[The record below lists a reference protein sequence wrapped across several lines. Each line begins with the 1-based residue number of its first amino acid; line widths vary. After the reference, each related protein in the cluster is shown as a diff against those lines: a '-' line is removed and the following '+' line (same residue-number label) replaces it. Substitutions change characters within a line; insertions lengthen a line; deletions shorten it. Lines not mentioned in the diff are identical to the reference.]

1 MNDGIDEERCD
12 EQVRQLGRGV
22 LLGRDLPH
30 HVLRRQVLEEG
41 IQECRMDPCLLGQD
55 GGTGWGILILQQGL
69 EDLVVLG
76 NSRRDERERLHGT
89 RQRLGRFPSQSFS
102 LTYGVDQSLERLE
115 GLLQR
120 DGGLAGQR
128 DDLLS
133 VGREGLGVG
142 DQSAQLV
149 EQDGGLGF
157 DLPVGHGGMSIT
169 G

>member
-1 MNDGIDEERCD
+1 MFCV
-12 EQVRQLGRGV
+12 VRYSRRESRSVGWIPVFWARTAALVGASLFSNRVWKMLWSWATRAVMRGRGYTASV
-22 LLGRDLPH
+22 S
-30 HVLRRQVLEEG
+30 
-41 IQECRMDPCLLGQD
+41 
-55 GGTGWGILILQQGL
+55 
-69 EDLVVLG
+69 VLG
-76 NSRRDERERLHGT
+76 GPE
-89 RQRLGRFPSQSFS
+89 SFS

-142 DQSAQLV
+142 DQSAQLF
-149 EQDGGLGF
+149 EQDGGLGC
-157 DLPVGHGGMSIT
+157 DLPVGHGGMSTT

>member
-1 MNDGIDEERCD
+1 MFCV
-12 EQVRQLGRGV
+12 VRYSRRESRSVGWIPVFWARTAALVGASLFSNRVWKILWSWATRAVMRGRGYTASVSGLGR
-22 LLGRDLPH
+22 L
-30 HVLRRQVLEEG
+30 
-41 IQECRMDPCLLGQD
+41 
-55 GGTGWGILILQQGL
+55 
-69 EDLVVLG
+69 
-76 NSRRDERERLHGT
+76 
-89 RQRLGRFPSQSFS
+89 PSQSFS

-169 G
+169 GWIY